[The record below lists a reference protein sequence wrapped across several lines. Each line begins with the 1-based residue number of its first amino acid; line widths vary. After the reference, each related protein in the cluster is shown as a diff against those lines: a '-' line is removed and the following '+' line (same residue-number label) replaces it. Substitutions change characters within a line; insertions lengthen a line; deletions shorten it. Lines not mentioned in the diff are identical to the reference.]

1 MSQDTQKGLAV
12 IQHQL
17 KELDKIYQDAME
29 TLNMASGTER
39 VAKWR
44 VKTVA
49 ALTEAV
55 DQKAGQEFA
64 RIQPGPSFT
73 NDMVEEFT
81 DLVDCFKIPLTALS
95 KKLSDAV
102 PGPSS
107 GG

>member
-1 MSQDTQKGLAV
+1 MPQDTQKGLAV
-12 IQHQL
+12 IQRQL
-17 KELDKIYQDAME
+17 KELDKIFQDTME
-29 TLNMASGTER
+29 TLNTASGTER

-44 VKTVA
+44 ASTVS

-55 DQKAGQEFA
+55 DQKAGQEFS

-81 DLVDCFKIPLTALS
+81 DLIDCFKIPLTALS
-95 KKLSDAV
+95 KKLSQAG
-102 PGPSS
+102 PSPSS

>member
-1 MSQDTQKGLAV
+1 MPQDTQKGLAA
-12 IQHQL
+12 IQRQL
-17 KELDKIYQDAME
+17 KELDKIFEDAME

-44 VKTVA
+44 ASTVS
-49 ALTEAV
+49 ALTEAI

-95 KKLSDAV
+95 KKLSQA
-102 PGPSS
+102 GSGTSS

>member
-1 MSQDTQKGLAV
+1 MPQDTRKGLAA
-12 IQHQL
+12 IQQQL
-17 KELDKIYQDAME
+17 KELDKIYQDAID

-44 VKTVA
+44 AKTVV

-81 DLVDCFKIPLTALS
+81 DLVDCFRIPLTALS
-95 KKLSDAV
+95 KKLSDAG